1 MQITSLIRLVRV
13 DQWVKN
19 LFVFIPA
26 FFAARLADL
35 AVLQSA
41 IWVFFAFCL
50 VSGGVYIFNDICD
63 AEQDKLHPEKRSRP
77 IASGAISVAAAKTI
91 CALLLIIGI
100 GAAFFLQKQVGF
112 ILCLY
117 LAINIAYS
125 LKLKHFALLDVSLIA
140 LGFLLRLFAGAEA
153 THVKVSHWLIVLT
166 FLLAL
171 ILGFAKRRAEYVHF
185 TQNKSTRLAL
195 EGYNLR
201 FIDSA
206 MLVSATV
213 AVVAYLMY
221 CFSPEVVQR
230 MGSDRIYFTAFFVIM
245 GLFRYLQLTY
255 VYGKTESPTRALLTD
270 GMLQLT
276 LICWVACFIWVLYL
290 KSA

>member
-1 MQITSLIRLVRV
+1 MQLKSFLRLIRV

-26 FFAARLADL
+26 FFAARLAEWTVFQAAL
-35 AVLQSA
+35 L
-41 IWVFFAFCL
+41 VFFAFCM
-50 VSGGVYIFNDICD
+50 VSGGVYIMNDLCD
-63 AEQDKLHPEKRSRP
+63 VEQDKLHPEKKNRP
-77 IASGAISVAAAKTI
+77 IASGAIGVKAAI
-91 CALLLIIGI
+91 VLCVCLLAFGI
-100 GAAFFLQKQVGF
+100 GTAFLLNNEVGYLFLA
-112 ILCLY
+112 Y
-117 LAINIAYS
+117 LTINIAYS
-125 LKLKHFALLDVSLIA
+125 LKLKHLALLDVSIIA
-140 LGFLLRLFAGAEA
+140 LGFLLRVFAGATA
-153 THVKVSHWLIVLT
+153 TGVKVSHWLIVLT

-171 ILGFAKRRAEYVHF
+171 ILGFAKRRAEYLLS

-230 MGSDRIYFTAFFVIM
+230 MGNDRIYFTAFFVIM
-245 GLFRYLQLTY
+245 GLFRYLQLTF
-255 VYGKTESPTRALLTD
+255 VYGKAESPTRALLTD
-270 GMLQLT
+270 ATLQLI
-276 LICWVACFIWVLYL
+276 LVSWVACFAWILY
-290 KSA
+290 